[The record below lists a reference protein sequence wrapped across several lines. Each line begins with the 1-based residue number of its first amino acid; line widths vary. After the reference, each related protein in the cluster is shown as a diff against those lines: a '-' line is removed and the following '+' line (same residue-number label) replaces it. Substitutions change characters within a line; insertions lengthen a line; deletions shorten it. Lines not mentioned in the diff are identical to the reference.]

1 MPAPLVTSLP
11 IDCILS
17 SGYVVRINALD
28 LTTGAEV
35 AGVTV
40 TDVSLFV
47 EQLTGPSVD
56 GTPDAL
62 LVPSAEF
69 V

>member
-17 SGYVVRINALD
+17 SGYVIRINALD

-35 AGVTV
+35 AGVKV

-47 EQLTGPSVD
+47 EQLNGPAVD
-56 GTPDAL
+56 ATPTPL
-62 LVPSAEF
+62 LVPS
-69 V
+69 VGMV